1 MSVTPTSSPSPAPP
15 PPALPPPFSA
25 VPPYNFG
32 DPTGLSPTLPVADT
46 PATVPACVLLN
57 GTSNVLP
64 ELLPTKSTGRAYLAA
79 AVGLAIVGVLVG
91 ALICI
96 IRYPRGC
103 VGRWC
108 QLCANCCPPLD
119 CLPPLGGLELYLAIV
134 AKKEKH
140 PKPDEA
146 TVEVTKQ
153 AKIDI
158 VGVEH
163 WEGKKPTRCEK
174 RCIDCSPEL
183 DESLGNSMPSAKGLA
198 CTAILVAILFMYSV
212 YALLLW
218 RDSNLDIVPGLVPF
232 MGGLSFLNPPQ
243 PLMSSIVGGVPGVSG
258 ITLRFF
264 VDGDPANCS
273 SPLSALS
280 SDDMGRQVAVAP
292 PGAPPATVLE
302 LARRK
307 WIRAQPQRCGGSARQ
322 LNQITFYCPRCTFQ
336 PTSALT
342 LTFDFSCQSI
352 LMEAV
357 AVQAYPGNT
366 LSFSRHVAS
375 AQGTNATPLPL
386 GTVDWAL
393 PVIPTNVVDLYS
405 DDPTKLWPIPLF
417 TGPGNWSGFLFSASN
432 GVSIVP
438 QPTGVT
444 PSPVTLVVRLPLAN
458 YIYLNTL
465 TQAVELWDQLGAIVA
480 FFPSIFGMVITGLMV
495 LRMVF
500 VFSKVCCKAATKKR
514 SAKSR
519 GNKTD
524 VGGAAGKTDNPM
536 VGSST
541 GRGKGARMAA
551 DCDSS

>member
-1 MSVTPTSSPSPAPP
+1 VSATPTSSPSPAPP

-64 ELLPTKSTGRAYLAA
+64 EPLPTKSTGRAYVAA
-79 AVGLAIVGVLVG
+79 AVGLAIVGVLVC

-134 AKKEKH
+134 AKKEEAAKKKH
-140 PKPDEA
+140 KKPLDASEVHKEA
-146 TVEVTKQ
+146 TIE
-153 AKIDI
+153 AKTEL
-158 VGVEH
+158 VGVDK
-163 WEGKKPTRCEK
+163 WERSPTPCEQ

-218 RDSNLDIVPGLVPF
+218 RDSNLVIVDALVPF
-232 MGGLSFLNPPQ
+232 MTGLSFLNPPQ

-258 ITLRFF
+258 IALRFF
-264 VDGDPANCS
+264 VDGDPAKCS
-273 SPLSALS
+273 SPLSAVS

-292 PGAPPATVLE
+292 PGAPPATVLG
-302 LARRK
+302 LAASGRK

-322 LNQITFYCPRCTFQ
+322 LNQVTFYCPRCTFL

-386 GTVDWAL
+386 GTVEWAL
-393 PVIPTNVVDLYS
+393 PVIPTNVVDLFS

-438 QPTGVT
+438 QPTGVS

-465 TQAVELWDQLGAIVA
+465 TQEVELWEQLGTIVA
-480 FFPSIFGMVITGLMV
+480 FFPSLFGMVITGLMV

-500 VFSKVCCKAATKKR
+500 VFSKVCCKAASKKG
-514 SAKSR
+514 AK
-519 GNKTD
+519 KTG
-524 VGGAAGKTDNPM
+524 VGGGRTNNPM
-536 VGSST
+536 GGSST
-541 GRGKGARMAA
+541 GRGKGAPA
-551 DCDSS
+551 DSDSS